1 MPEPRQ
7 PDLDSLRLLVD
18 IESHG
23 SLGSA
28 ARRAGISQPAA
39 SKRVAVLERQLGM
52 PLVVRNARGSRLTT
66 EGRVVADWAQ
76 RVFDT
81 MDQMLG
87 AVASLRK
94 GGDSELRVAASMTIA
109 EHLIPTWLSKMRK
122 AHPEL
127 HVGLRV
133 ANSEQVQSLVLSG
146 EVDVGFVEGPSIDRR
161 LASQQVATDRLA
173 VVVAPDHPWAS
184 RTRPLRRDQLVAS
197 PLVVREP
204 GSGTRATLDR
214 LLVGVDHPEP
224 LLELGS
230 NEAVK
235 GAVIAGAG
243 AAVLS
248 VLAVR
253 GDLGA
258 GRLVELRVQD
268 ADLVRKL
275 SAVWPR
281 GRKPRDPTLWLL
293 RTAMSTEPADRPDAA
308 TGARGARRGTRA
320 ASGSLPVRPGPRR
333 TP

>member
-1 MPEPRQ
+1 MSEARQ

-18 IESHG
+18 IESFG
-23 SLGSA
+23 SVGGG
-28 ARRAGISQPAA
+28 ARRAGVSQPAA
-39 SKRVAVLERQLGM
+39 SKRIAVLERQLGI
-52 PLVVRNARGSRLTT
+52 PLLIRTARGSRLTA
-66 EGRVVADWAQ
+66 EGQVVADWAR
-76 RVFDT
+76 RVLET
-81 MDQMLG
+81 VDQMLG
-87 AVASLRK
+87 AAASLRK

-109 EHLIPTWLSKMRK
+109 EQLIPTWLSKLRK

-173 VVVAPDHPWAS
+173 VVVAPDHPWARRA
-184 RTRPLRRDQLVAS
+184 RTLQRDQLMAS
-197 PLVVREP
+197 SLVVREP

-214 LLVGVDHPEP
+214 LLEGVERPEP

-253 GDLGA
+253 GDLDA
-258 GRLVELRVQD
+258 GRLVEVTVHG

-281 GRKPRDPTLWLL
+281 TRRPRDPTLWLL
-293 RTAMSTEPADRPDAA
+293 RTAMSSRTAHRPDAA
-308 TGARGARRGTRA
+308 TDARGARRGTRA
-320 ASGSLPVRPGPRR
+320 ASGSLPVRPWPRR

>member
-1 MPEPRQ
+1 MSEARP

-18 IESHG
+18 IESSG
-23 SLGSA
+23 SLGGA
-28 ARRAGISQPAA
+28 ARSAGISQPAA
-39 SKRVAVLERQLGM
+39 SKRIAVLERQLGM
-52 PLVVRNARGSRLTT
+52 PLVVRTARGSRLTT
-66 EGRVVADWAQ
+66 EGQVVTDWAR
-76 RVFDT
+76 RVLET
-81 MDQMLG
+81 VDQMLG
-87 AVASLRK
+87 AAASLRK

-109 EHLIPTWLSKMRK
+109 EHLIPRWLSTMRK

-173 VVVAPDHPWAS
+173 VVVAPDHGWAC
-184 RTRPLRRDQLVAS
+184 RPRPLRRDQLVATS
-197 PLVVREP
+197 LVVRER

-214 LLVGVDHPEP
+214 LLRGIERPEP

-243 AAVLS
+243 VAVLS

-253 GDLGA
+253 GDLDA
-258 GRLVELRVQD
+258 GRLVEVTVQD

-281 GRKPRDPTLWLL
+281 TRKPRDPTLWLL
-293 RTAMSTEPADRPDAA
+293 QTAMSS
-308 TGARGARRGTRA
+308 GASVRSEQQGSRTTVPRRGTRP
-320 ASGSLPVRPGPRR
+320 S
-333 TP
+333 

>member
-1 MPEPRQ
+1 MAEPRQ
-7 PDLDSLRLLVD
+7 PDLDSLRILVD
-18 IESHG
+18 TETLG
-23 SLGSA
+23 SLGGA

-39 SKRVAVLERQLGM
+39 SKRMVVLERQLAM
-52 PLVVRNARGSRLTT
+52 PLLVRTARGSRLTT
-66 EGRVVADWAQ
+66 EGQVVADWAR
-76 RVFDT
+76 RVLEAV
-81 MDQMLG
+81 DQMLG
-87 AVASLRK
+87 AAASLRK
-94 GGDSELRVAASMTIA
+94 GEDSELRVAASMTIA

-146 EVDVGFVEGPSIDRR
+146 EVDVGFVEGPSIDPR
-161 LASQQVATDRLA
+161 LASQQVASDRLA
-173 VVVAPDHPWAS
+173 VVVAPDHPWADGA
-184 RTRPLRRDQLVAS
+184 RPLRRDQLVAS
-197 PLVVREP
+197 SLVVREP

-214 LLVGVDHPEP
+214 LLEGVERPEP

-253 GDLGA
+253 GDLDA
-258 GRLVELRVQD
+258 GRLVEVTVQG

-281 GRKPRDPTLWLL
+281 NRKPRDPTSWLL
-293 RTAMSTEPADRPDAA
+293 QTAMSARPPGSHGQQVS
-308 TGARGARRGTRA
+308 GARVPRRGNH
-320 ASGSLPVRPGPRR
+320 RP
-333 TP
+333 